1 MSKKIRRLIALSLI
15 SVSMALATGCGAKST
30 GNEVVSAP
38 VDDGNTG
45 EDNAAGND
53 GAVES
58 AKEGADKETE
68 NGADSAGSAVA
79 DKSENLDSLLGEWVR
94 IAYIGEAYY
103 DTPVDIECEGTL
115 DFYVED
121 GVYRADYVDNG
132 NGYGEYYGIR
142 IDEVAKPEYPG
153 NDEAPWY
160 VQFTRRKAPNV
171 IYDIALLDKDVIKM
185 HIHYSYSYHNEE
197 SGEDIEDTYDNYEV
211 YVRKDS
217 SDIDDILFKYRYV
230 NTVNVSSIRELYE
243 AIDNNTRIIL
253 EAGTYNISQLPFE
266 QRFNDKIN
274 YAYNEETWEPGFY
287 DRDTICVKYVNNL
300 IIEAKEGANVKICTE
315 DGYEAPLSFE
325 SCNNVTLSG
334 LTLGHEV
341 EPGSCSGA
349 VVLLDETRNIT
360 IEDCSLYGSGTYGIE
375 ANYSDYINVKN
386 TEIYEC
392 TYGLVRFYSSG
403 NATFRNCNMRD
414 SSGFDM
420 IDLQNVWSILFDDCN
435 ITDNVVCYDTNALIN
450 SNGDDVKFINCHFK
464 GNSYHNLI
472 FGGADLENCSIKD

>member
-30 GNEVVSAP
+30 GKEAVSAP
-38 VDDGNTG
+38 EDDGNIG
-45 EDNAAGND
+45 EDNAAGNE
-53 GAVES
+53 GAKES

-68 NGADSAGSAVA
+68 NGADSAGNVA
-79 DKSENLDSLLGEWVR
+79 GQSENLDLLLGEWVK
-94 IAYIGEAYY
+94 IASMGEDYY
-103 DTPVDIECEGTL
+103 NAPVDIEGEGTL

-121 GVYRADYVDNG
+121 GVYKADFVDNE
-132 NGYGEYYGIR
+132 NVYSEYYGIK
-142 IDEVAKPEYPG
+142 INEVEKPDYPG
-153 NDEAPWY
+153 NDLVPWY
-160 VQFTRRKAPNV
+160 VQFTRRKAPN
-171 IYDIALLDKDVIKM
+171 IMYDIALIDKDVMKM
-185 HIHYSYSYHNEE
+185 HVHYSFPFYDEV
-197 SGEDIEDTYDNYEV
+197 SGENDEDTCENYEI

-217 SDIDDILFKYRYV
+217 SDIDDILLKYRYI
-230 NTVNVSSIRELYE
+230 NTVNVSNIRELYE

-253 EAGTYNISQLPFE
+253 EAGTYNISQLSFDE
-266 QRFNDKIN
+266 RHNDKIN
-274 YAYNEETWEPGFY
+274 YVYNEETWEQGFY
-287 DRDTICVKYVNNL
+287 DQDTICVKSVNNL
-300 IIEAKEGANVKICTE
+300 IIEAKEGSDVKICTE
-315 DGYEAPLSFE
+315 DRYEAPISFE

-341 EPGSCSGA
+341 EPGYCSGA
-349 VVLLDETRNIT
+349 VVLLDGTRNVT
-360 IEDCSLYGSGTYGIE
+360 IEDCRLYGSGTYGVE

-392 TYGLVRFYSSG
+392 TYGLVKFYSSG